1 MTGKVVGLLIRV
13 GVVGVFLAVGGLLTP
28 GFVDAQSP
36 SVTRSFSALSV
47 SAGGELDV
55 MLTTRGY
62 GRFGFGQVVETLP
75 DGFSYVSSTQPG
87 VFVEGRNVV
96 LSFLDEDETVTYTV
110 TAPAVSGAGSFTGVL
125 KDKDKGEHAIGG
137 DASVTVEAVVDV
149 LAAYDT
155 NRNRSIERPEYQ
167 AAVEDYLRDV
177 IDGTAYQE
185 IVELYLRG

>member
-1 MTGKVVGLLIRV
+1 MAGKAVALLIRIA
-13 GVVGVFLAVGGLLTP
+13 VVGVFLAVSGLLAP
-28 GFVDAQSP
+28 GLVDAQSP
-36 SVTRSFSALSV
+36 SVTRSFSAVSV

-55 MLTTRGY
+55 TLTPRGF
-62 GRFGFGQVVETLP
+62 GRLGQVVETLP

-125 KDKDKGEHAIGG
+125 KDEDKGEHAVGG
-137 DASVTVEAVVDV
+137 EPSVTVVTGVDV
-149 LAAYDT
+149 FATYDT
-155 NRNRSIERPEYQ
+155 DRSGSIERLEYQ

-177 IDGTAYQE
+177 IDRAAYQE